1 MRKVGYLFK
10 YILIVPLV
18 FSSLVL
24 AGENIVT
31 DKESFA
37 QEYAK
42 LGLLLEKIQDEKTA
56 RLYKPQVIKELDR
69 IKLSVGEQSNYE
81 ALSPEEKKSFI
92 KKFQNNNLHC
102 GYVTKVANERNRLLL
117 NKDVKR
123 EMGELLNR
131 LLD

>member
-1 MRKVGYLFK
+1 M
-10 YILIVPLV
+10 
-18 FSSLVL
+18 L

-37 QEYAK
+37 QEYAQ

-56 RLYKPQVIKELDR
+56 RFYKPQVIKELDR
-69 IKLSVGEQSNYE
+69 IRLSVGEQSNYE
-81 ALSPEEKKSFI
+81 ALSPEERKLFI

-117 NKDVKR
+117 NKEAKN
-123 EMGELLNR
+123 ELGELLDQ